1 MLEKLDDLR
10 ALDAAVVD
18 LKIKPPEGQ
27 AANDRKTLPV
37 EGFLEHG
44 RLPTRSPSAHSG
56 GPCAQSAFIDQV
68 PGWLQRLPRRSA
80 SSSLPCPEKIET
92 RLRDIALE
100 RASTASCFGPKTLN
114 PNAIVKEF

>member
-1 MLEKLDDLR
+1 MNGSSIPKDQDLSGDMPLEMLEKLDDLR

-44 RLPTRSPSAHSG
+44 RLPARSPGAHSG

-80 SSSLPCPEKIET
+80 SSSCPCPEKN
-92 RLRDIALE
+92 RDPA
-100 RASTASCFGPKTLN
+100 P
-114 PNAIVKEF
+114 